1 MPLVPPSG
9 KELSLHK
16 LVAMSTMLSPT
27 HHMHP
32 LVQAGGGDA
41 TSKVPIQHLTLSHG
55 IRDHLKHV
63 YDQLREKD
71 HTLPCEKFKIWL
83 EKVQG
88 ESLASMELETYK
100 FEEFLAVLFRHRTL
114 EALRELDPAAKDL
127 SRPISNYFISSSHN
141 TYLSG
146 NQLSSKSST
155 EAYKNVGGT
164 SHSLGRELTRSGPN
178 SWMPV
183 HRNRCTQQRRFQTS
197 LRNPVAPILSQTRP

>member
-1 MPLVPPSG
+1 MPIVPPSD

-41 TSKVPIQHLTLSHG
+41 ASEVPIQHLTLSHG
-55 IRDHLKHV
+55 IRDHLKNV

-71 HTLPCEKFKIWL
+71 HTLSYEKFKTWL

-88 ESLASMELETYK
+88 QRLASKKLETYK
-100 FEEFLAVLFRHRTL
+100 FEEFLAVLFRHRSL
-114 EALRELDPAAKDL
+114 EALRELDPDAKDL

-146 NQLSSKSST
+146 NQLSSRSST
-155 EAYKNVGGT
+155 EAYKNAGVT
-164 SHSLGRELTRSGPN
+164 SHAL
-178 SWMPV
+178 
-183 HRNRCTQQRRFQTS
+183 
-197 LRNPVAPILSQTRP
+197 